1 MESDQLLFLGTTFRF
16 LDPAVTISLPNL
28 FLAISV
34 SQSLVLDAGLL
45 TVEELGGAGLCLG
58 LRPSTTRLGRF
69 AVGDLLHASMVME
82 EDKRAERTGVIG
94 SMLVEEEET
103 GVRGKVNFFKG
114 EPSLRGEATRLVGD
128 W

>member
-1 MESDQLLFLGTTFRF
+1 M
-16 LDPAVTISLPNL
+16 PPL

-34 SQSLVLDAGLL
+34 SQSVVFDVGLL
-45 TVEELGGAGLCLG
+45 TVEQLGGGGLCLG

-69 AVGDLLHASMVME
+69 AVGDLVHASKAVLE
-82 EDKRAERTGVIG
+82 EDNRCECTGVSG
-94 SMLVEEEET
+94 SMLVEEET

-114 EPSLRGEATRLVGD
+114 DPSLRGEGTRFVGD